1 MAAFSHPSSVA
12 MEPTLSLVAE
22 VTVSE
27 TFMVLAMIAIVLQS
41 IYILVGLFGKGP
53 KYQIKRN
60 DPGALDDDHFLEML
74 ESLSDAQSNPHTA
87 VEVFANGENF
97 YEAELEAIR
106 NARVSINIEA
116 YIFQKG
122 KVMSRFV
129 EALTAKAREGV
140 EVRLVLDGLGSAST
154 SEEDLKSLMDAGG
167 QVAFYHSLRF
177 GSIPNYN
184 NRTHRELMIV
194 DGKIAFIGGA
204 GVGDHWMI
212 STEKNRRWRD
222 TMVRVE
228 GDAVTNLQSTFAEN
242 WLESCDELLTGVKFF
257 PKCEEKGE
265 SVAMVVNSTPSAG
278 GSTRA
283 RILFQLL
290 LASAQESIHITT
302 PYFLPDHS
310 MCEELKR
317 AQKRGV
323 EVTILVPG
331 KHNDHLLT
339 RSSSRM
345 AYGRLLPH
353 GIRIY
358 EYLPSMLHAKIL
370 LIDSKWSVLGS
381 TNFDNRSFGINDE
394 VNIAI
399 RDERV
404 NARLEEDFQHDLSE
418 SKEISYAEWKRRP
431 IPERGPELLG
441 WILERQ
447 Q

>member
-1 MAAFSHPSSVA
+1 MSA
-12 MEPTLSLVAE
+12 MEPTLHIVAE
-22 VTVSE
+22 MTVST
-27 TFMVLAMIAIVLQS
+27 TFLVFALIAIILQS
-41 IYILVGLFGKGP
+41 IYILVGLFGHGP
-53 KYQIKRN
+53 KYKIKRN
-60 DPGALDDDHFLEML
+60 DPGALDEDHFLEML
-74 ESLSDAQSNPHTA
+74 ESLSDAQSNPHTT
-87 VEVFANGENF
+87 VNVFANGENF

-106 NARVSINIEA
+106 NARESVNLEA

-122 KVMSRFV
+122 KVMTRFV
-129 EALTAKAREGV
+129 ETLTTKAKQGM

-154 SEEDLKSLMDAGG
+154 SEKDLKSLLDAGG
-167 QVAFYHSLRF
+167 QVAFYHPLRF

-184 NRTHRELMIV
+184 NRTHRELMVI

-204 GVGDHWMI
+204 GVADHWMI
-212 STEKNRRWRD
+212 STPKKKRWRD

-228 GDAVTNLQSTFAEN
+228 GDAVTNLQSTFIEN
-242 WLESCDELLTGVKFF
+242 WLETRGELLTGSKFF
-257 PKCEEKGE
+257 PKCEEKGD

-283 RILFQLL
+283 RVLFQLL
-290 LASAQESIHITT
+290 LSSAQESIHITT
-302 PYFLPDHS
+302 PYFLPDQS
-310 MCEELKR
+310 MCDELKR

-323 EVTILVPG
+323 DVTILVPG

-339 RSSSRM
+339 RSSSRL
-345 AYGRLLPH
+345 AYGRLLQY

-370 LIDSKWSVLGS
+370 LIDGKWSVLGS

-394 VNIAI
+394 VNIAV
-399 RDERV
+399 RDQRL

-418 SKEISYAEWKRRP
+418 AKEITFEEWKRRP
-431 IPERGPELLG
+431 ILERGPELLG

>member
-1 MAAFSHPSSVA
+1 

-22 VTVSE
+22 ITVSE
-27 TFMVLAMIAIVLQS
+27 TFMVFAVIAIVLQS
-41 IYILVGLFGKGP
+41 IYILVGLFGRGL
-53 KYQIKRN
+53 KYHIQRN
-60 DPGALDDDHFLEML
+60 DPGALDEEHFLEMV
-74 ESLSDAQSNPHTA
+74 ESLSDAQSNPHTT
-87 VEVFANGENF
+87 VKVFANGENF
-97 YEAELEAIR
+97 YEAELDAIR
-106 NARVSINIEA
+106 NARVSVNLEA

-129 EALTAKAREGV
+129 EALTSKAHEGV
-140 EVRLVLDGLGSAST
+140 EVRMVLDGLGSAGT
-154 SEEDLKSLMDAGG
+154 SEQDLKPLMDAGG
-167 QVAFYHSLRF
+167 RVAFYHPFRF
-177 GSIPNYN
+177 GSLPNYN
-184 NRTHRELMIV
+184 NRTHRELMVV
-194 DGKIAFIGGA
+194 DGKLAFIGGA
-204 GVGDHWMI
+204 GVADHWMI
-212 STEKNRRWRD
+212 STEKDKRWRD

-228 GDAVTNLQSTFAEN
+228 GDVVTNLQATFAEN
-242 WLESCDELLTGVKFF
+242 WLESCGELLTGIKFF
-257 PKCEEKGE
+257 PKCEEKGD
-265 SVAMVVNSTPSAG
+265 SVAMVINSTPSAG

-339 RSSSRM
+339 RSSSRL
-345 AYGRLLPH
+345 AYGRLLQY

-370 LIDSKWSVLGS
+370 LIDGKWSVLGS

-394 VNIAI
+394 VNLAV
-399 RDERV
+399 RDELL
-404 NARLEEDFQHDLSE
+404 NARLEEDFKHDLCE
-418 SKEISYAEWKRRP
+418 SREISYAEWKRRP
-431 IPERGPELLG
+431 ILQRGPELLG